1 MSTCY
6 DYIIRQP
13 VSIWHTQRMHF
24 DIDSTVQC
32 KNYLK
37 KTASICSNAIAW
49 IFPRA
54 YSIKLK
60 FDWTLREKL
69 TVLTQTWPKEKL
81 RLKIL
86 MI

>member
-1 MSTCY
+1 
-6 DYIIRQP
+6 
-13 VSIWHTQRMHF
+13 MHF

-54 YSIKLK
+54 YSTKLK
-60 FDWTLREKL
+60 FDWTKRKINRLDPNLAKGKASIENFNDIDTYQNRIKL
-69 TVLTQTWPKEKL
+69 C
-81 RLKIL
+81 I
-86 MI
+86 